1 MPTETR
7 EVSNFH
13 RVHMQDLGELEIDQ
27 GTEESLT
34 VEADEETLKAIF
46 TEVADGTLTLRV
58 GRDWLERLR
67 VGLQTSLT
75 RPHIRYQLTVK
86 NLSELVVAGLGRA
99 DVGDLATDKLAVH
112 LSGGGDLFFEA
123 LSADWLTV
131 KLAGGGRIQTAGKV
145 KEQEV
150 TLSGAGQYAGGKL
163 ESQQARVTMSGA
175 GSATVWAVQD
185 LDVTISGMGSVAYIG
200 DPTVRKAISGLGS
213 VKRLG
218 GR

>member
-13 RVHMQDLGELEIDQ
+13 RVHMHDLGILEISQ
-27 GTEESLT
+27 GAQESLT
-34 VEADEETLKAIF
+34 VEAEEETLEAIF

-67 VGLQTSLT
+67 FGLHTSLT
-75 RPHIRYQLTVK
+75 RPHIRYQLMVR
-86 NLSELVVAGLGRA
+86 NLTELVVSGLGRA
-99 DVGDLATDKLAVH
+99 DVGDLATEKLAVH
-112 LSGGGDLFFEA
+112 LSGGGDLSLEA
-123 LSADWLTV
+123 LTADRLTV
-131 KLAGGGRIQTAGKV
+131 KLSGGGRIQTAGKV

-163 ESQQARVTMSGA
+163 ESHQARVTMSGA
-175 GSATVWAVQD
+175 GTATVWAVQD
-185 LDVTISGMGSVAYIG
+185 LDVTISGIGSVHYIG
-200 DPTVRKAISGLGS
+200 DPAVRKAISGLGS